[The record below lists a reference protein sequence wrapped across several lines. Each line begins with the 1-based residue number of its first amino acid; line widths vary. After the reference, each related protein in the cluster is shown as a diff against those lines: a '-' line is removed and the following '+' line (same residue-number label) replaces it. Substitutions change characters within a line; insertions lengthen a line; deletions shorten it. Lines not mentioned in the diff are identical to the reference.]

1 MINAT
6 VCQGR
11 NCEILR
17 ESAGE
22 VTKAGDFCL
31 QLRWETGQAGEKR
44 NGARNAIRHHA
55 RES

>member
-1 MINAT
+1 VRLREVLHSDLLGAMINAT

-11 NCEILR
+11 NCQILR

-31 QLRWETGQAGEKR
+31 QLRWETGQAG
-44 NGARNAIRHHA
+44 
-55 RES
+55 